1 MSTFI
6 TVGQI
11 PTNPYVAGLLTE
23 PELPNPVRWDNSAPL
38 KVYFDDAGI
47 RAWTQ
52 TEIQRNMAGFN
63 EWSRVAN
70 IDFVLTTNK
79 AEAQIIS
86 ILRTTIDGRDDLL
99 GQTTAPSG
107 GLNPITIDYSVSGAN
122 FDNLA
127 EGGDSYHTVVHE
139 IGHTLG
145 IYHPHDG
152 TLFPGVPN
160 GADDN
165 TGTNGQNQVVFTVM
179 SYVSGWTGEP
189 VTSPTFGTA
198 SSAMAFDIAAA
209 QFLYGVRAA
218 ETGNN
223 DYLLHTA
230 NGTGVSWRS
239 IWDTAGT
246 DTISANGATA
256 DATIDL
262 RAAPLTGENAGGY
275 VSWVKGVKG
284 GYTIANGVTVEKAI
298 GGSGNDRLIGNEA
311 HNVFIGNAG
320 NDFIDGMG
328 GLDIAQFLVAG
339 EAVTTQRGVD
349 GIVNVDGNAAG
360 LGYDTLHN
368 VERLHFTNGVLA
380 FDTDGGTAGQVYRLY
395 QAAFARTPDKVGL
408 THNLNL
414 VDNGLGIKTMSSAFI
429 GSAEFVQRYGQ
440 NTTDTTFINALYQ
453 NVLARDADA
462 AGLAGWQQRLADG
475 SWNRADVLFG
485 FSESGENKALV
496 ANAIQGGI
504 WLDLVA

>member
-1 MSTFI
+1 MTKFV
-6 TVGQI
+6 TVSQI
-11 PTNPYVAGLLTE
+11 PTNPYIAGLLTE
-23 PELPNPVRWDNSAPL
+23 PENPNPVRWDNSAPL
-38 KVYFDDAGI
+38 KVFFDDSGI
-47 RAWTQ
+47 RAWSQ
-52 TEIQRNMAGFN
+52 AEIQRNMAGFN

-86 ILRTTIDGRDDLL
+86 ILRTTIDGKDNLL

-107 GLNPITIDYSVSGAN
+107 GLNPITIEYSVRGAN

-127 EGGDSYHTVVHE
+127 LGGDSYHTVVHE

-165 TGTNGQNQVVFTVM
+165 TGTNGQNQVIFTVM

-209 QFLYGVRAA
+209 QLLYGVRAA

-223 DYLLHTA
+223 EYLLHTA

-239 IWDTAGT
+239 IWDTAGS

-320 NDFIDGMG
+320 NDSIDGMG
-328 GLDIAQFLVAG
+328 GLDIAQFL
-339 EAVTTQRGVD
+339 TTRENVQIERGPSA
-349 GIVNVDGNAAG
+349 IVVNANNAG
-360 LGYDTLHN
+360 LGTDTLTN
-368 VERLHFTNGVLA
+368 VERVQFTNGILA
-380 FDTDGGTAGQVYRLY
+380 FDTDGGSAGQVYRLY

-429 GSAEFVQRYGQ
+429 GSAEFVNRYGQ
-440 NTTDTTFINALYQ
+440 NTSDTTFINALYQ
-453 NVLARDADA
+453 NVLGRNADS

-496 ANAIQGGI
+496 ANAIKDGI